1 MQQHLRSMLH
11 VVYAAECL
19 VWYLGMTAIYCS
31 LGNACCEDGLLY
43 LAVKNLWLAGCMQQY
58 LQSMPASPTVLKA
71 PGAKPA
77 AGQLPSR
84 HSRQS
89 APPRAAS
96 AITALHHCASNCPPE
111 HLTGISNPSKEAD
124 RLTPMGCTPLL
135 QSALGHALQ
144 MPLHRP
150 LLHST
155 SNSLSSNISLVS
167 CQLHSWAKGNNTI
180 SMGSMAPTAKPLL
193 KPPACRPW
201 IRCTERQTGLLSCA
215 TRNRTVQT

>member
-1 MQQHLRSMLH
+1 
-11 VVYAAECL
+11 
-19 VWYLGMTAIYCS
+19 
-31 LGNACCEDGLLY
+31 
-43 LAVKNLWLAGCMQQY
+43 MQQY
-58 LQSMPASPTVLKA
+58 LQSTPASPTVLKA

-84 HSRQS
+84 QSRQS
-89 APPRAAS
+89 APPRAVS
-96 AITALHHCASNCPPE
+96 ATTALHRCASNCPPE
-111 HLTGISNPSKEAD
+111 HLTGISNPSKAAD
-124 RLTPMGCTPLL
+124 WLTPMGCTPLL

-155 SNSLSSNISLVS
+155 SLSSNSLSSNISLVS
-167 CQLHSWAKGNNTI
+167 CQLHSWANGNSMI

-193 KPPACRPW
+193 KPPACQPW
-201 IRCTERQTGLLSCA
+201 IRCTERQTGLLSCG